1 MTAVSDTVR
10 NTNTLNDT
18 PSGERVHIGFFGIRN
33 AGKSSVVNAVT
44 NQQLALVSEVRGTT
58 TDPVLKAME
67 LLPIGPVVIIDT
79 PGIDDEGELG
89 AMRVERTRQALR
101 QTDVAVLV
109 VDGAEHAGRAA
120 ETVAQVSGAR
130 ALQETPDGSAFLPA
144 EQELLG
150 LFEERKLP
158 YIIVF
163 NKCDLLKEKG
173 AFQDKAFEREP
184 GTEPVSLFVSAK
196 TGEGINELR
205 EALGKLA
212 GTKKEKFILKDLVEP
227 GDFVVLVIPID
238 ASAPKGRIILPQQQV
253 LRELLDLHC
262 NAICVQA
269 SDLKPTLDRLCAAE
283 ATTPKLVVT
292 DSQAFKSV
300 MKDTPADIPVTSFSI
315 LFARYKGDLEQQ
327 VLGAAAMRAL
337 QPGDRVLI
345 SEGCTHHRQCQ
356 DIGTVKLP
364 GWLEH
369 YTGFPPQVDF
379 TQGGQFPEDLSP
391 YRLIIHCGG
400 CMLNETAM
408 KSRLSIARD
417 AGVPMTNYG
426 VAIAEFNGTL
436 KRSLE
441 VFPEILKLLESE

>member
-1 MTAVSDTVR
+1 M
-10 NTNTLNDT
+10 
-18 PSGERVHIGFFGIRN
+18 
-33 AGKSSVVNAVT
+33 
-44 NQQLALVSEVRGTT
+44 
-58 TDPVLKAME
+58 
-67 LLPIGPVVIIDT
+67 VIIDT
-79 PGIDDEGELG
+79 PGIDDEGALG
-89 AMRVERTRQALR
+89 ALRVERTRQALR

-109 VDGAEHAGRAA
+109 ADS
-120 ETVAQVSGAR
+120 TVG
-130 ALQETPDGSAFLPA
+130 LQEADR
-144 EQELLG
+144 ELLA
-150 LFEERKLP
+150 LFEEKQKP
-158 YIIVF
+158 YVIAF
-163 NKCDLLKEKG
+163 NKTDLLPGGPASYPTDLLPKG
-173 AFQDKAFEREP
+173 ATVLP
-184 GTEPVSLFVSAK
+184 VSAK
-196 TGEGINELR
+196 TGDGIETLK
-205 EALGKLA
+205 EHLGKLA

-300 MKDTPADIPVTSFSI
+300 MKDTPSGIPVTSFSI
-315 LFARYKGDLEQQ
+315 LFARYKGDL
-327 VLGAAAMRAL
+327 
-337 QPGDRVLI
+337 

-400 CMLNETAM
+400 CMLNEAAM
-408 KSRLSIARD
+408 KSRLQIARD

-441 VFPEILKLLESE
+441 VFPEILKLLE

>member
-1 MTAVSDTVR
+1 MAVSDAVR

-44 NQQLALVSEVRGTT
+44 NQELALVSDVRGTT

-79 PGIDDEGELG
+79 PGIDDEGALG
-89 AMRVERTRQALR
+89 ALRVERTRQALR

-109 VDGAEHAGRAA
+109 ADS
-120 ETVAQVSGAR
+120 TVG
-130 ALQETPDGSAFLPA
+130 LQEADR
-144 EQELLG
+144 ELLD
-150 LFEERKLP
+150 LFEEKQKP
-158 YIIVF
+158 YVIAF
-163 NKCDLLKEKG
+163 NKTDLLPGGPASYPTDLLPKG
-173 AFQDKAFEREP
+173 ATVLP
-184 GTEPVSLFVSAK
+184 VSAK
-196 TGEGINELR
+196 TGDGI
-205 EALGKLA
+205 EALKEHLGKLA

-300 MKDTPADIPVTSFSI
+300 MKDTPSGIPVTSFSI

-379 TQGGQFPEDLSP
+379 TQGGQFPEDLTP
-391 YRLIIHCGG
+391 YRLVIHCGG

-417 AGVPMTNYG
+417 ANVPMTNYG

>member
-18 PSGERVHIGFFGIRN
+18 PSGERVHIGFFGVRN

-109 VDGAEHAGRAA
+109 ADS
-120 ETVAQVSGAR
+120 TVG
-130 ALQETPDGSAFLPA
+130 LQEADR
-144 EQELLG
+144 ELLD
-150 LFEERKLP
+150 LFEEKQKP
-158 YIIVF
+158 YVIAF
-163 NKCDLLKEKG
+163 NKTDLLPGGPASYPTDLLPKG
-173 AFQDKAFEREP
+173 ATVLP
-184 GTEPVSLFVSAK
+184 VSAK
-196 TGEGINELR
+196 TGDGIETLK
-205 EALGKLA
+205 EHLGKLA

-441 VFPEILKLLESE
+441 VFPEILKLLE

>member
-1 MTAVSDTVR
+1 MAVSDAVR

-44 NQQLALVSEVRGTT
+44 NQELALVSDVRGTT

-79 PGIDDEGELG
+79 PGIDDEGALG
-89 AMRVERTRQALR
+89 ALRVERTRQALR

-109 VDGAEHAGRAA
+109 ADS
-120 ETVAQVSGAR
+120 TVG
-130 ALQETPDGSAFLPA
+130 LQEADR
-144 EQELLG
+144 ELLD
-150 LFEERKLP
+150 LFEEKQKP
-158 YIIVF
+158 YVIAF
-163 NKCDLLKEKG
+163 NKTDLLPGGPASYPTDLLPKG
-173 AFQDKAFEREP
+173 ATVLP
-184 GTEPVSLFVSAK
+184 VSAK
-196 TGEGINELR
+196 TGDGIETLK
-205 EALGKLA
+205 EHLGKLA

-300 MKDTPADIPVTSFSI
+300 MKDTPSGIPVTSFSI

>member
-1 MTAVSDTVR
+1 MSDAVR

-44 NQQLALVSEVRGTT
+44 NQELALVSDVRGTT

-79 PGIDDEGELG
+79 PGIDDEGALG
-89 AMRVERTRQALR
+89 ALRVERTRQALR

-109 VDGAEHAGRAA
+109 ADS
-120 ETVAQVSGAR
+120 TVG
-130 ALQETPDGSAFLPA
+130 LQEADR
-144 EQELLG
+144 ELLA
-150 LFEERKLP
+150 LFEEKQKP
-158 YIIVF
+158 YVIAF
-163 NKCDLLKEKG
+163 NKTDLLPGGPASYPTDLLPKG
-173 AFQDKAFEREP
+173 ATVLP
-184 GTEPVSLFVSAK
+184 VSAK
-196 TGEGINELR
+196 TGDGIETLK
-205 EALGKLA
+205 EHLGKLA

-262 NAICVQA
+262 NALCVQA
-269 SDLKPTLDRLCAAE
+269 SDLKLLLDRLCSSKV
-283 ATTPKLVVT
+283 TTPKLVVT

-300 MKDTPADIPVTSFSI
+300 MKDTPSGIPVTSFSI

-417 AGVPMTNYG
+417 ANVPMTNYG

>member
-1 MTAVSDTVR
+1 MSDAVR

-44 NQQLALVSEVRGTT
+44 NQELALVSDVRGTT

-79 PGIDDEGELG
+79 PGIDDEGALG
-89 AMRVERTRQALR
+89 ALRVERTRQALR

-109 VDGAEHAGRAA
+109 ADS
-120 ETVAQVSGAR
+120 TVG
-130 ALQETPDGSAFLPA
+130 LQEADR
-144 EQELLG
+144 ELLD
-150 LFEERKLP
+150 LFEEKQKP
-158 YIIVF
+158 YVIAF
-163 NKCDLLKEKG
+163 NKTDLLPGGPASYPTDLLPKG
-173 AFQDKAFEREP
+173 ATVLP
-184 GTEPVSLFVSAK
+184 VSAK
-196 TGEGINELR
+196 TGDGIETLK
-205 EALGKLA
+205 EHLGKLA

>member
-1 MTAVSDTVR
+1 MSDAVR

-44 NQQLALVSEVRGTT
+44 NQELALVSDVRGTT

-79 PGIDDEGELG
+79 PGIDDEGALG
-89 AMRVERTRQALR
+89 ALRVERTRQALR

-109 VDGAEHAGRAA
+109 ADS
-120 ETVAQVSGAR
+120 TVG
-130 ALQETPDGSAFLPA
+130 LQEADR
-144 EQELLG
+144 ELLD
-150 LFEERKLP
+150 LFEEKQKP
-158 YIIVF
+158 YVIAF
-163 NKCDLLKEKG
+163 NKTDLLPGGPASYPTDLLPKG
-173 AFQDKAFEREP
+173 ATVLP
-184 GTEPVSLFVSAK
+184 VSAK
-196 TGEGINELR
+196 TGDGI
-205 EALGKLA
+205 EALKEHLGKLA

-300 MKDTPADIPVTSFSI
+300 MKDTPSGIPVTSFSI

-400 CMLNETAM
+400 CMLNEAAM
-408 KSRLSIARD
+408 KSRLQIARD

-441 VFPEILKLLESE
+441 VFPEILKLLE

>member
-1 MTAVSDTVR
+1 MSDAVR

-44 NQQLALVSEVRGTT
+44 NQELALVSDVRGTT

-79 PGIDDEGELG
+79 PGIDDEGALG
-89 AMRVERTRQALR
+89 ALRVERTRQALR

-109 VDGAEHAGRAA
+109 ADS
-120 ETVAQVSGAR
+120 TVG
-130 ALQETPDGSAFLPA
+130 LQEADR
-144 EQELLG
+144 ELLD
-150 LFEERKLP
+150 LFEEKQKP
-158 YIIVF
+158 YVIAF
-163 NKCDLLKEKG
+163 NKTDLLPGGPASYPTDLLPKG
-173 AFQDKAFEREP
+173 ATVLP
-184 GTEPVSLFVSAK
+184 VSAK
-196 TGEGINELR
+196 TGDGI
-205 EALGKLA
+205 EALKEHLGKLA

-300 MKDTPADIPVTSFSI
+300 MKDTPSGIPVTSFSI

-441 VFPEILKLLESE
+441 VFPEILKLLE

>member
-1 MTAVSDTVR
+1 MAVSDAVR

-44 NQQLALVSEVRGTT
+44 NQELALVSDVRGTT

-79 PGIDDEGELG
+79 PGIDDEGALG
-89 AMRVERTRQALR
+89 ALRVERTQQALR

-109 VDGAEHAGRAA
+109 ADS
-120 ETVAQVSGAR
+120 TVG
-130 ALQETPDGSAFLPA
+130 LQEADR
-144 EQELLG
+144 ELLA
-150 LFEERKLP
+150 LFEEKQKP
-158 YIIVF
+158 YVIAF
-163 NKCDLLKEKG
+163 NKTDLLPGGPASYPTDLLPKG
-173 AFQDKAFEREP
+173 ATVLP
-184 GTEPVSLFVSAK
+184 VSAK
-196 TGEGINELR
+196 TGDGIETLK
-205 EALGKLA
+205 EHLGKLA

-300 MKDTPADIPVTSFSI
+300 MKDTPSGIPVTSFSI

>member
-1 MTAVSDTVR
+1 MSDAVR

-44 NQQLALVSEVRGTT
+44 NQELALVSDVRGTT

-79 PGIDDEGELG
+79 PGIDDEGALG
-89 AMRVERTRQALR
+89 ALRVERTRQALR

-109 VDGAEHAGRAA
+109 ADS
-120 ETVAQVSGAR
+120 TVG
-130 ALQETPDGSAFLPA
+130 LQEADR
-144 EQELLG
+144 ELLD
-150 LFEERKLP
+150 LFEEKQKP
-158 YIIVF
+158 YVIAF
-163 NKCDLLKEKG
+163 NKTDLLPGGPASYPTDLLPKG
-173 AFQDKAFEREP
+173 ATVLP
-184 GTEPVSLFVSAK
+184 VSAK
-196 TGEGINELR
+196 TGDGIETLK
-205 EALGKLA
+205 EHLGKLA

-300 MKDTPADIPVTSFSI
+300 MKDTPSGIPVTSFSI

-441 VFPEILKLLESE
+441 VFPEILKLLE

>member
-1 MTAVSDTVR
+1 MAVSDAVR

-44 NQQLALVSEVRGTT
+44 NQELALVSDVRGTT

-79 PGIDDEGELG
+79 PGIDDEGALG
-89 AMRVERTRQALR
+89 ALRVERTRQALR

-109 VDGAEHAGRAA
+109 ADS
-120 ETVAQVSGAR
+120 TVG
-130 ALQETPDGSAFLPA
+130 LQEADR
-144 EQELLG
+144 ELLD
-150 LFEERKLP
+150 LFEEKQKP
-158 YIIVF
+158 YVIAF
-163 NKCDLLKEKG
+163 NKTDLLPGGPASYPTDLLPKG
-173 AFQDKAFEREP
+173 ATVLP
-184 GTEPVSLFVSAK
+184 VSAK
-196 TGEGINELR
+196 TGDGI
-205 EALGKLA
+205 EALKEHLGKLA

-441 VFPEILKLLESE
+441 VFPEILKLLE

>member
-1 MTAVSDTVR
+1 MAVSDAVR

-44 NQQLALVSEVRGTT
+44 NQELALVSDVRGTT

-79 PGIDDEGELG
+79 PGIDDEGALG
-89 AMRVERTRQALR
+89 ALRVERTQQALR

-109 VDGAEHAGRAA
+109 ADS
-120 ETVAQVSGAR
+120 TVG
-130 ALQETPDGSAFLPA
+130 LQEADR
-144 EQELLG
+144 ELLD
-150 LFEERKLP
+150 LFEEKQKP
-158 YIIVF
+158 YVIAF
-163 NKCDLLKEKG
+163 NKTDLLPGGPASYPTDLLPKG
-173 AFQDKAFEREP
+173 ATVLP
-184 GTEPVSLFVSAK
+184 VSAK
-196 TGEGINELR
+196 TGDGI
-205 EALGKLA
+205 EALKEHLGKLA

-283 ATTPKLVVT
+283 ATTPKLVIT

-300 MKDTPADIPVTSFSI
+300 MKDTPSGIPVTSFSI

-408 KSRLSIARD
+408 KSRLQIARD

-441 VFPEILKLLESE
+441 VFPEILKLLE

>member
-1 MTAVSDTVR
+1 MSDAVR

-44 NQQLALVSEVRGTT
+44 NQELALVSDVRGTT

-79 PGIDDEGELG
+79 PGIDDEGALG
-89 AMRVERTRQALR
+89 ALRVERTRQALR

-109 VDGAEHAGRAA
+109 ADS
-120 ETVAQVSGAR
+120 TVG
-130 ALQETPDGSAFLPA
+130 LQEADR
-144 EQELLG
+144 ELLD
-150 LFEERKLP
+150 LFEEKQKP
-158 YIIVF
+158 YVIAF
-163 NKCDLLKEKG
+163 NKTDLLPGGPASYPTDLLPKG
-173 AFQDKAFEREP
+173 ATVLP
-184 GTEPVSLFVSAK
+184 VSAK
-196 TGEGINELR
+196 TGDGI
-205 EALGKLA
+205 EALKEHLGKLA

-300 MKDTPADIPVTSFSI
+300 MKDTPSGIPVTSFSI

-400 CMLNETAM
+400 CMLNEAAM

-441 VFPEILKLLESE
+441 VFPEILKLLE

>member
-1 MTAVSDTVR
+1 MSDAVR

-44 NQQLALVSEVRGTT
+44 NQELALVSDVRGTT

-79 PGIDDEGELG
+79 PGIDDEGALG
-89 AMRVERTRQALR
+89 ALRVERTRQALR

-109 VDGAEHAGRAA
+109 ADS
-120 ETVAQVSGAR
+120 TVG
-130 ALQETPDGSAFLPA
+130 LQEADR
-144 EQELLG
+144 ELLD
-150 LFEERKLP
+150 LFEEKQKP
-158 YIIVF
+158 YVIAF
-163 NKCDLLKEKG
+163 NKTDLLPGGPASYPTDLLPKG
-173 AFQDKAFEREP
+173 ATVLP
-184 GTEPVSLFVSAK
+184 VSAK
-196 TGEGINELR
+196 TGDGI
-205 EALGKLA
+205 EALKEHLGKLA

-283 ATTPKLVVT
+283 ATTPKLVIT

-300 MKDTPADIPVTSFSI
+300 MKDTPSGIPVTSFSI

>member
-1 MTAVSDTVR
+1 MSDAVR

-44 NQQLALVSEVRGTT
+44 NQELALVSDVRGTT

-79 PGIDDEGELG
+79 PGIDDEGALG
-89 AMRVERTRQALR
+89 ALRVERTRQALR

-109 VDGAEHAGRAA
+109 ADS
-120 ETVAQVSGAR
+120 TVG
-130 ALQETPDGSAFLPA
+130 LQEADR
-144 EQELLG
+144 ELLD
-150 LFEERKLP
+150 LCEEKQKP
-158 YIIVF
+158 YVIAF
-163 NKCDLLKEKG
+163 NKTDLLPGGPASYPTDLLPKG
-173 AFQDKAFEREP
+173 ATVLP
-184 GTEPVSLFVSAK
+184 VSAK
-196 TGEGINELR
+196 TGDGI
-205 EALGKLA
+205 EALKEHLGKLA

-262 NAICVQA
+262 NALCVQA
-269 SDLKPTLDRLCAAE
+269 SDLKPLLDRLCSSKV
-283 ATTPKLVVT
+283 TTPKLVVT

-300 MKDTPADIPVTSFSI
+300 MKDTPSGIPVTSFSI

-408 KSRLSIARD
+408 KSRLQIARD

-441 VFPEILKLLESE
+441 VFPEILKLLE

>member
-1 MTAVSDTVR
+1 MAVSDAVR

-44 NQQLALVSEVRGTT
+44 NQELALVSDVRGTT

-79 PGIDDEGELG
+79 PGIDDEGALG
-89 AMRVERTRQALR
+89 ALRVERTRQALR

-109 VDGAEHAGRAA
+109 ADS
-120 ETVAQVSGAR
+120 TVG
-130 ALQETPDGSAFLPA
+130 LQEADR
-144 EQELLG
+144 ELLD
-150 LFEERKLP
+150 LFEEKQKP
-158 YIIVF
+158 YVIAF
-163 NKCDLLKEKG
+163 NKTDLLPGGPASYPTDLLPKG
-173 AFQDKAFEREP
+173 ATVLP
-184 GTEPVSLFVSAK
+184 VSAK
-196 TGEGINELR
+196 TGDGI
-205 EALGKLA
+205 EALKEHLGKLA

-300 MKDTPADIPVTSFSI
+300 MKDTPSGIPVTSFSI

-369 YTGFPPQVDF
+369 YTGFQPQVDF

-436 KRSLE
+436 KRSLD

>member
-1 MTAVSDTVR
+1 MSDAVR

-44 NQQLALVSEVRGTT
+44 NQELALVSDVRGTT

-79 PGIDDEGELG
+79 PGIDDEGALG
-89 AMRVERTRQALR
+89 ALRVERTRQALR

-109 VDGAEHAGRAA
+109 ADS
-120 ETVAQVSGAR
+120 TVG
-130 ALQETPDGSAFLPA
+130 LQEADR
-144 EQELLG
+144 ELLD
-150 LFEERKLP
+150 LFEEKQKP
-158 YIIVF
+158 YVIAF
-163 NKCDLLKEKG
+163 NKTDLLPGGPASYPTDLLPKG
-173 AFQDKAFEREP
+173 ATVLP
-184 GTEPVSLFVSAK
+184 VSAK
-196 TGEGINELR
+196 TGDGIETLK
-205 EALGKLA
+205 EHLGKLA

-300 MKDTPADIPVTSFSI
+300 MKDTPSGIPVTSFSI

-379 TQGGQFPEDLSP
+379 TQGGQFPEDLTP
-391 YRLIIHCGG
+391 YRLVIHCGG

>member
-1 MTAVSDTVR
+1 MSDAVR

-44 NQQLALVSEVRGTT
+44 NQELALVSDVRGTT

-79 PGIDDEGELG
+79 PGIDDEGALG
-89 AMRVERTRQALR
+89 ALRVERTRQALR

-109 VDGAEHAGRAA
+109 ADS
-120 ETVAQVSGAR
+120 TVG
-130 ALQETPDGSAFLPA
+130 LQEADR
-144 EQELLG
+144 ELLA
-150 LFEERKLP
+150 LFEEKQKP
-158 YIIVF
+158 YVIAF
-163 NKCDLLKEKG
+163 NKTDLLPGGPASYPTDLLPKG
-173 AFQDKAFEREP
+173 ATVLP
-184 GTEPVSLFVSAK
+184 VSAK
-196 TGEGINELR
+196 TGDGIETLK
-205 EALGKLA
+205 EHLGKLA

-262 NAICVQA
+262 NALCVQA
-269 SDLKPTLDRLCAAE
+269 SDLKPLLDRLCSSKV
-283 ATTPKLVVT
+283 TTPKLVVT

-300 MKDTPADIPVTSFSI
+300 MKDTPAGIPVTSFSI

-441 VFPEILKLLESE
+441 VFPEILKLLE

>member
-1 MTAVSDTVR
+1 MAVSDAVR

-18 PSGERVHIGFFGIRN
+18 PSGERVHIGVFGIRN

-44 NQQLALVSEVRGTT
+44 NQELALVSDVRGTT

-79 PGIDDEGELG
+79 PGIDDEGALG
-89 AMRVERTRQALR
+89 ALRVERTQQALR

-109 VDGAEHAGRAA
+109 ADS
-120 ETVAQVSGAR
+120 TVG
-130 ALQETPDGSAFLPA
+130 LQEADR
-144 EQELLG
+144 ELLD
-150 LFEERKLP
+150 LFEEKQKP
-158 YIIVF
+158 YVIAF
-163 NKCDLLKEKG
+163 NKTDLLPGGPASYPTDLLPKG
-173 AFQDKAFEREP
+173 ATVLP
-184 GTEPVSLFVSAK
+184 VSAK
-196 TGEGINELR
+196 TGDGIETLK
-205 EALGKLA
+205 EHLGKLA

-300 MKDTPADIPVTSFSI
+300 MKDTPSGIPVTSFSI

>member
-1 MTAVSDTVR
+1 MSDAVR

-44 NQQLALVSEVRGTT
+44 NQELALVSDVRGTT

-79 PGIDDEGELG
+79 PGIDDEGALG
-89 AMRVERTRQALR
+89 ALRVERTRQALR

-109 VDGAEHAGRAA
+109 ADS
-120 ETVAQVSGAR
+120 TVG
-130 ALQETPDGSAFLPA
+130 LQEADR
-144 EQELLG
+144 ELLD
-150 LFEERKLP
+150 LFEEKQKP
-158 YIIVF
+158 YVIAF
-163 NKCDLLKEKG
+163 NKTDLLPGGPASYPTDLLPKG
-173 AFQDKAFEREP
+173 ATVLP
-184 GTEPVSLFVSAK
+184 VSAK

-436 KRSLE
+436 KRSLD

>member
-1 MTAVSDTVR
+1 MSDAVR

-44 NQQLALVSEVRGTT
+44 NQELALVSDVRGTT

-79 PGIDDEGELG
+79 PGIDDEGALG
-89 AMRVERTRQALR
+89 ALRVERTRQALR

-109 VDGAEHAGRAA
+109 ADS
-120 ETVAQVSGAR
+120 TVG
-130 ALQETPDGSAFLPA
+130 LQEADR
-144 EQELLG
+144 ELLD
-150 LFEERKLP
+150 LFEEKQKP
-158 YIIVF
+158 YVIAF
-163 NKCDLLKEKG
+163 NKTDLLPGGPASYPTDLLPKG
-173 AFQDKAFEREP
+173 ATVLP
-184 GTEPVSLFVSAK
+184 VSAK
-196 TGEGINELR
+196 TGDGI
-205 EALGKLA
+205 EALKEHLGKLA

-262 NAICVQA
+262 NALCVQA
-269 SDLKPTLDRLCAAE
+269 SDLKLLLDRLCSSKV
-283 ATTPKLVVT
+283 TTPKLVVT

-400 CMLNETAM
+400 CMLNEAAM

-441 VFPEILKLLESE
+441 VFPEILKLLE

>member
-1 MTAVSDTVR
+1 MSDAVR

-44 NQQLALVSEVRGTT
+44 NQELALVSDVRGTT

-79 PGIDDEGELG
+79 PGIDDEGALG
-89 AMRVERTRQALR
+89 ALRVERTRQALR

-109 VDGAEHAGRAA
+109 ADS
-120 ETVAQVSGAR
+120 TVG
-130 ALQETPDGSAFLPA
+130 LQEADR
-144 EQELLG
+144 ELLD
-150 LFEERKLP
+150 LFEEKQKP
-158 YIIVF
+158 YVIAF
-163 NKCDLLKEKG
+163 NKTDLLPGGPASYPTDLLPKG
-173 AFQDKAFEREP
+173 ATVLP
-184 GTEPVSLFVSAK
+184 VSAK
-196 TGEGINELR
+196 TGDGIETLK
-205 EALGKLA
+205 EHLGKLA

-300 MKDTPADIPVTSFSI
+300 MKDTPSGIPVTSFSI

-356 DIGTVKLP
+356 
-364 GWLEH
+364 
-369 YTGFPPQVDF
+369 
-379 TQGGQFPEDLSP
+379 
-391 YRLIIHCGG
+391 
-400 CMLNETAM
+400 
-408 KSRLSIARD
+408 
-417 AGVPMTNYG
+417 MTNYG

-441 VFPEILKLLESE
+441 VFPEILKLLE

>member
-1 MTAVSDTVR
+1 MAVSDAVR

-44 NQQLALVSEVRGTT
+44 NQELALVSDVRGTT

-79 PGIDDEGELG
+79 PGIDDEGALG
-89 AMRVERTRQALR
+89 ALRVERTRQALR

-109 VDGAEHAGRAA
+109 ADS
-120 ETVAQVSGAR
+120 TVG
-130 ALQETPDGSAFLPA
+130 LQEADR
-144 EQELLG
+144 ELLD
-150 LFEERKLP
+150 LFEEKQKP
-158 YIIVF
+158 YVIAF
-163 NKCDLLKEKG
+163 NKTDLLPGGPASYPTDLLPKG
-173 AFQDKAFEREP
+173 ATVLP
-184 GTEPVSLFVSAK
+184 VSAK
-196 TGEGINELR
+196 TGDGI
-205 EALGKLA
+205 EALKEHLGKLA

-300 MKDTPADIPVTSFSI
+300 MKDTPSGIPVTSFSI

-379 TQGGQFPEDLSP
+379 TQGGQFPEDLTP
-391 YRLIIHCGG
+391 YRLVIHCGG

>member
-1 MTAVSDTVR
+1 MSDAVR

-44 NQQLALVSEVRGTT
+44 NQELALVSDVRGTT

-79 PGIDDEGELG
+79 PGIDDEGALG
-89 AMRVERTRQALR
+89 ALRVERTRQALR

-109 VDGAEHAGRAA
+109 ADS
-120 ETVAQVSGAR
+120 TVG
-130 ALQETPDGSAFLPA
+130 LQEADR
-144 EQELLG
+144 ELLD
-150 LFEERKLP
+150 LFEEKQKP
-158 YIIVF
+158 YVIAF
-163 NKCDLLKEKG
+163 NKTDLLPGGPASYPTDLLPKG
-173 AFQDKAFEREP
+173 ATVLP
-184 GTEPVSLFVSAK
+184 VSAK
-196 TGEGINELR
+196 TGDGI
-205 EALGKLA
+205 EALKEHLGKLA

-283 ATTPKLVVT
+283 ATTPKLVIT

-300 MKDTPADIPVTSFSI
+300 MKDTPSGIPVTSFSI

-400 CMLNETAM
+400 CMLNEAAM
-408 KSRLSIARD
+408 KSRLQIARD

-441 VFPEILKLLESE
+441 VFPEILKLLE

>member
-1 MTAVSDTVR
+1 MSDAVR

-44 NQQLALVSEVRGTT
+44 NQELALVSDVRGTT

-79 PGIDDEGELG
+79 PGIDDEGALG
-89 AMRVERTRQALR
+89 ALRVERTRQALR

-109 VDGAEHAGRAA
+109 ADS
-120 ETVAQVSGAR
+120 TVG
-130 ALQETPDGSAFLPA
+130 LQEADR
-144 EQELLG
+144 ELLD
-150 LFEERKLP
+150 LFEEKQKP
-158 YIIVF
+158 SVIAF
-163 NKCDLLKEKG
+163 NKTDLLPGGPASYPTDLLPKG
-173 AFQDKAFEREP
+173 ATVLP
-184 GTEPVSLFVSAK
+184 VSAK
-196 TGEGINELR
+196 TGDGIETLK
-205 EALGKLA
+205 EHLGKLA

-300 MKDTPADIPVTSFSI
+300 MKDTPSGIPVTSFSI

-441 VFPEILKLLESE
+441 VFPEILKLLE

>member
-1 MTAVSDTVR
+1 MAVSDAVR

-44 NQQLALVSEVRGTT
+44 NQELALVSDVRGTT

-79 PGIDDEGELG
+79 PGIDDEGALG
-89 AMRVERTRQALR
+89 ALRVERTQQALR

-109 VDGAEHAGRAA
+109 ADS
-120 ETVAQVSGAR
+120 TVG
-130 ALQETPDGSAFLPA
+130 LQEADR
-144 EQELLG
+144 ELLD
-150 LFEERKLP
+150 LFEEKQKP
-158 YIIVF
+158 YVIAF
-163 NKCDLLKEKG
+163 NKTDLLPGGPASYPTDLLPKG
-173 AFQDKAFEREP
+173 ATVLP
-184 GTEPVSLFVSAK
+184 VSAK
-196 TGEGINELR
+196 TGDGI
-205 EALGKLA
+205 EALKEHLGKLA

-300 MKDTPADIPVTSFSI
+300 MKDTPSGIPVTSFSI

-408 KSRLSIARD
+408 KSRLQIARD

-441 VFPEILKLLESE
+441 VFPEILKLLE

>member
-1 MTAVSDTVR
+1 
-10 NTNTLNDT
+10 
-18 PSGERVHIGFFGIRN
+18 
-33 AGKSSVVNAVT
+33 
-44 NQQLALVSEVRGTT
+44 
-58 TDPVLKAME
+58 
-67 LLPIGPVVIIDT
+67 VVIIDT

-120 ETVAQVSGAR
+120 ETVAQIFGAR

-212 GTKKEKFILKDLVEP
+212 GIRQEKFILKDLVSP
-227 GDFVVLVIPID
+227 GDTVVLVIPID

-262 NAICVQA
+262 NALCVQA
-269 SDLKPTLDRLCAAE
+269 SDLKPLLDRLCSSKV
-283 ATTPKLVVT
+283 TTPKLVVT

-441 VFPEILKLLESE
+441 VFPEILKLLE

>member
-1 MTAVSDTVR
+1 MSDAVR

-44 NQQLALVSEVRGTT
+44 NQELALVSDVRGTT

-79 PGIDDEGELG
+79 PGIDDEGALG
-89 AMRVERTRQALR
+89 ALRVERTRQALR

-109 VDGAEHAGRAA
+109 ADS
-120 ETVAQVSGAR
+120 TVG
-130 ALQETPDGSAFLPA
+130 LQEADR
-144 EQELLG
+144 ELLD
-150 LFEERKLP
+150 LFEEKQKP
-158 YIIVF
+158 YVIAF
-163 NKCDLLKEKG
+163 NKTDLLPGGPASYPTDLLPKG
-173 AFQDKAFEREP
+173 ATVLP
-184 GTEPVSLFVSAK
+184 VSAK
-196 TGEGINELR
+196 TGDGIETLK
-205 EALGKLA
+205 EHLGKLA

-300 MKDTPADIPVTSFSI
+300 MKDTPSGIPVTSFSI

>member
-1 MTAVSDTVR
+1 MAVSDAVR

-44 NQQLALVSEVRGTT
+44 NQELALVSDVRGTT

-79 PGIDDEGELG
+79 PGIDDEGALG
-89 AMRVERTRQALR
+89 ALRVERTRQALR

-109 VDGAEHAGRAA
+109 ADS
-120 ETVAQVSGAR
+120 TVG
-130 ALQETPDGSAFLPA
+130 LQEADR
-144 EQELLG
+144 ELLG
-150 LFEERKLP
+150 LFEEKQKP
-158 YIIVF
+158 YVIAF
-163 NKCDLLKEKG
+163 NKTDLLPGGPASYPTDLLPKG
-173 AFQDKAFEREP
+173 ATVLP
-184 GTEPVSLFVSAK
+184 VSAK
-196 TGEGINELR
+196 TGDGIETLK
-205 EALGKLA
+205 EHLGKLA

-300 MKDTPADIPVTSFSI
+300 MKDTPSGIPVTSFSI

>member
-1 MTAVSDTVR
+1 MADTLR
-10 NTNTLNDT
+10 NTNTLNDV

-44 NQQLALVSEVRGTT
+44 NQELALVSDVRGTT

-67 LLPIGPVVIIDT
+67 LLPVGPVVIIDT

-89 AMRVERTRQALR
+89 VMRVERTRQALR

-109 VDGAEHAGRAA
+109 ADS
-120 ETVAQVSGAR
+120 TVG
-130 ALQETPDGSAFLPA
+130 LQEADRD
-144 EQELLG
+144 LLR
-150 LFEERKLP
+150 LFEEKNKP
-158 YIIVF
+158 YVIAF
-163 NKCDLLKEKG
+163 NKTDLLPGGPASYPTDLLPKG
-173 AFQDKAFEREP
+173 ATFLP
-184 GTEPVSLFVSAK
+184 VSAK
-196 TGEGINELR
+196 TGDGIESLK
-205 EALGKLA
+205 EHLGKLA
-212 GTKKEKFILKDLVEP
+212 GTKKEKFILKDLVES

-300 MKDTPADIPVTSFSI
+300 MKDTPDDIPVTSFSI

-327 VLGAAAMRAL
+327 VLGAAAMKKL

-364 GWLEH
+364 GWIEH

-391 YRLIIHCGG
+391 YKLIIHCGG
-400 CMLNETAM
+400 CMLNEAAM
-408 KSRLSIARD
+408 KARLRIAKE

-436 KRSLE
+436 SRALE
-441 VFPEILKLLESE
+441 PFPQYQRLLESE